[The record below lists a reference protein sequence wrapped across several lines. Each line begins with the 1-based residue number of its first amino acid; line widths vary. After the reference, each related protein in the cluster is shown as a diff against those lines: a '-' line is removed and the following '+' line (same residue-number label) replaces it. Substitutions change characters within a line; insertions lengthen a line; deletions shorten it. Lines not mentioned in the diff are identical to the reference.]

1 MRHYQKKNQ
10 LHGVPAMVQWVKN
23 LTVADG
29 APVEVQVGSPVQWI
43 NGSGVQHLAQ
53 ELPYAAGLAIKNII
67 K

>member
-1 MRHYQKKNQ
+1 
-10 LHGVPAMVQWVKN
+10 MVQWVKN